1 MTPPNIPPFKPAD
14 SVQAATIIV
23 EALTLRGYKAAIYV
37 PLSEPEFDFDIQVLF
52 NNVVVASRRKNR
64 SYLTVTWEKKE
75 LRFAVFGHRW
85 GFSKLDPKADY
96 DIAVID
102 LSNPQSMDQ
111 IADLILKVVTEDK
124 YHYPFL

>member
-1 MTPPNIPPFKPAD
+1 MTPPYIPSSRPPD
-14 SVQAATIIV
+14 SVQAANIIV
-23 EALTLRGYKAAIYV
+23 EALIARGFKAAIYV
-37 PLSEPEFDFDIQVLF
+37 PLSEPKFDFDIQVLF
-52 NNVVVASRRKNR
+52 NNVVVASRNKNR

-85 GFSKLDPKADY
+85 GFGG
-96 DIAVID
+96 DISTID